1 VRDHTFQRQT
11 WLFVDNLHG
20 PFIASGVSFTPPL
33 THTSEFVPRYIPSI
47 MASASFSPLTSIDDF
62 QTALQRAQDQ
72 PIVLYKHSAICPIS
86 ARMQKE
92 VATLTEPGDPPLYRV
107 VVQDARDVSD
117 AIEEQLGVRHE
128 SPQALLVYQSTVLLD
143 ASHGRISADDLRTA
157 ATQTAHD

>member
-1 VRDHTFQRQT
+1 
-11 WLFVDNLHG
+11 
-20 PFIASGVSFTPPL
+20 
-33 THTSEFVPRYIPSI
+33 